1 MNRLTLVLLD
11 SLVGEWVGK
20 GRVEYPT
27 IETFDYLETFIVRRD
42 PDLPFLTYELQT
54 ELVDTDGR
62 TIRKSHWEAGLLRPL
77 KDGTVELSCVHG
89 SGRVETLQGT
99 FTSQD
104 PLAGKFSLSFQSK
117 MIGND
122 EQMVSSKRE
131 WTLDGDQF
139 SYEMRM
145 ATTNIGEPTIHL
157 TASLT
162 KEQTHF

>member
-1 MNRLTLVLLD
+1 MNRLTLDLLD

-27 IETFDYLETFIVRRD
+27 IETSDYLETFIVRRD
-42 PDLPFLTYELQT
+42 PDQPFFTYELQT
-54 ELVDTDGR
+54 ELLDADGR

-99 FTSQD
+99 FASQE
-104 PLAGKFSLSFQSK
+104 PRMGKFILNFRSK
-117 MIGND
+117 VIGND
-122 EQMVSSKRE
+122 EQMISSMRD

-139 SYEMRM
+139 RYEMRM
-145 ATTNIGEPTIHL
+145 ATTTIGEPTIHL
-157 TASLT
+157 IASLT
-162 KEQTHF
+162 KE